1 MWLYRKYSQQSH
13 DYNLVVKNVSWFF
26 NQCLLTLQSRAVVS
40 YFIHMNQVK
49 TAIAIVLGFAL
60 VACQSNSSTGSE
72 GTSGE
77 STEQATTGSSAIADV
92 EKQIMAVHDSVMPAM
107 SDLMRLRKQIN
118 QQLTELD
125 AKPASKELTQ
135 RKEQGRN
142 LTAELTKAEEG
153 MMDWMHQYNGDT
165 LKTLSEDKALDYLK
179 DQHQKVNAMSQ
190 LMRKSITDAQTYL
203 K

>member
-1 MWLYRKYSQQSH
+1 
-13 DYNLVVKNVSWFF
+13 
-26 NQCLLTLQSRAVVS
+26 
-40 YFIHMNQVK
+40 
-49 TAIAIVLGFAL
+49 
-60 VACQSNSSTGSE
+60 
-72 GTSGE
+72 
-77 STEQATTGSSAIADV
+77 
-92 EKQIMAVHDSVMPAM
+92 MAVHDSVMPAM

>member
-1 MWLYRKYSQQSH
+1 M
-13 DYNLVVKNVSWFF
+13 
-26 NQCLLTLQSRAVVS
+26 VS

-72 GTSGE
+72 GSSAE
-77 STEQATTGSSAIADV
+77 STEQATPSSSAIADV

-135 RKEQGRN
+135 RKEQGQN

-179 DQHQKVNAMSQ
+179 DQHQKVNTMSQ

>member
-1 MWLYRKYSQQSH
+1 LWLYRKYSQQSH